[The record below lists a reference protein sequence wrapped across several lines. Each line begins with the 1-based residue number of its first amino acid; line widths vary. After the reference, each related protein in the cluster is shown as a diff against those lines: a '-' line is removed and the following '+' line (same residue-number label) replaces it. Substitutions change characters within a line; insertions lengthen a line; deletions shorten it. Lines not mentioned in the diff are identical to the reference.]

1 MFDSVLALIERIL
14 GPWGMA
20 VLRAYQDNSLLINAA
35 IVLYGFVLILS
46 WRNLDRMRSFLVQA
60 IVQQVP
66 RRAEEE
72 AKPDLSAV
80 LDMASIPWQK
90 ALEES
95 RFPLIARQWA
105 LLPRRC
111 SLESVQR
118 LLSPEDL
125 AKEVL
130 KIIAPDEDTPRQR
143 GRRRRKRA

>member
-20 VLRAYQDNSLLINAA
+20 VLRVYQDNSLLINAA
-35 IVLYGFVLILS
+35 IVLYGFALIVS

-60 IVQQVP
+60 MVQQMP
-66 RRAEEE
+66 RRAEGD

-80 LDMASIPWQK
+80 LETAAIPWEK

-111 SLESVQR
+111 SLQSIQR
-118 LLSPEDL
+118 LLNPEDL
-125 AKEVL
+125 ARDVL
-130 KIIAPDEDTPRQR
+130 KIVAPDETAPRRR
-143 GRRRRKRA
+143 GRRRRK